1 VGHLKPFVIAVFG
14 MGPVGLVTA
23 ISLARK
29 GCNVTGI
36 DVDENHLRQLRKG
49 DAPFFEPNLSQELKK
64 PAVRKRL
71 IFSDDSSLNSKSDI
85 TFITVGTPS
94 AQDGS
99 AILDNVRSAAISIGE
114 SIRGIKHYQLV
125 AVKSTVTPGTA
136 RCVVKPTI
144 EKASG
149 KKLREFGVCS
159 NPEFLREG
167 NAIRDAD
174 FPDRIIIG
182 SDDLKAA
189 RYLEK
194 FYRLV
199 YRGNTPPIKRTSY
212 ENAELIKY
220 ANNAFLATKISF
232 INCIANIAE
241 RTPHSDVTSIADG
254 IGLDERIG
262 RKFLNAGLGWGGS
275 CFPKDM
281 RGLISYSRASGHIP
295 TLLEAVVETNERQKD
310 KALALATSM
319 LGTLKEKSI
328 AILGLAFKSETDD
341 VREAVA
347 ITIIRG
353 LLAQGANVRV
363 YDPKAQGNAQKIF
376 QKSIAYA
383 DDKIECLRDADCCIL
398 VTEWD
403 EFRSLSPGDFTKLMR
418 TPVVIDGRRLFS
430 SRRMIEGGVRFAAI
444 GLGPI

>member
-1 VGHLKPFVIAVFG
+1 MGLLKHFVVAVFG
-14 MGPVGLVTA
+14 LGPVGLVTA

-29 GCNVTGI
+29 GCNVIGI
-36 DVDENHLRQLRKG
+36 DVNESHLRRLRKG
-49 DAPFFEPNLSQELKK
+49 DATFFEPSLSRYLKDSGVK
-64 PAVRKRL
+64 KRL
-71 IFSDDSSLNSKSDI
+71 TFSGDSSLNAKSDI

-94 AQDGS
+94 AKDGS
-99 AILDNVRSAAISIGE
+99 VTLDNIQRAAISIGG

-136 RCVVKPTI
+136 RHMVRPTI

-149 KKLREFGVCS
+149 KSIREFGVCS

-167 NAIRDAD
+167 NAMRDAD

-182 SDDLKAA
+182 SDDPKAM
-189 RYLEK
+189 RCLEK
-194 FYRLV
+194 FYRFI
-199 YRGNTPPIKRTSY
+199 YRKDTPPIKRTTY

-275 CFPKDM
+275 CFPKDV
-281 RGLISYSRASGHIP
+281 RGLLSYSRASGYAP
-295 TLLEAVVETNERQKD
+295 TLLATVVETNERQKA
-310 KALALATSM
+310 KAVALATSM
-319 LGTLKEKSI
+319 LGTLKGKSI
-328 AILGLAFKSETDD
+328 AILGLAFKPETDD
-341 VREAVA
+341 MREAVA
-347 ITIIRG
+347 VTIIRG
-353 LLAQGANVRV
+353 LLARGANVKV
-363 YDPKAQGNAQKIF
+363 YDPKARGNAQKIF
-376 QKSIAYA
+376 HKSIAYA
-383 DDKIECLRDADCCIL
+383 ADKIECLRDADCCIL

-403 EFRSLSPGDFTKLMR
+403 EFRSLSPKEFTKLMR
-418 TPVVIDGRRLFS
+418 TPVVIDGRRLYNP
-430 SRRMIEGGVRFAAI
+430 RRMIDSGVRFAAI
-444 GLGPI
+444 GLGQN